1 MSEQVLA
8 ELLDRVVPASE
19 RGSPDWVEVMA
30 IAGVPSASVQR
41 RRWKPRRR
49 YLALVAALVLAVFLV
64 TPAFGVRERL
74 LDLIEGTPAP
84 AEVETHFASSD
95 ALRTQLFESANE
107 AGATLHDRFSPVV
120 ASGARGIFALAT
132 ADGPIYLWAAPTED
146 GRQCW
151 FIQAGGDQTTGR
163 LYGQGGCD
171 TEPHVSDMRPETWW
185 TAERPSVK
193 ILHARIYDDAITH
206 VVAELEDGTTVPLH
220 VAAGHA
226 LATVEKDARVLA
238 LVGRNDAGEEIK
250 RTTGH

>member
-19 RGSPDWVEVMA
+19 RGRPDWAEVMA
-30 IAGVPSASVQR
+30 TVGEPSASVQR

-49 YLALVAALVLAVFLV
+49 HSALVAALALAVLSV
-64 TPAFGVRERL
+64 TPAFGVRDRL

-84 AEVETHFASSD
+84 VEVKTHFASSD

-120 ASGARGIFALAT
+120 ASGARGIFALDT

-151 FIQAGGDQTTGR
+151 LIQAGSDRATGR
-163 LYGQGGCD
+163 PYGLGGCD
-171 TEPHVSDMRPETWW
+171 NEPHVSDMRPETWW

-193 ILHARIYDDAITH
+193 ILHARIYDEAITH
-206 VVAELEDGTTVPLH
+206 VVAELQDGSTVPLH

-226 LATVEKDARVLA
+226 LATVEQDALVLA

-250 RTTGH
+250 RTTGR